1 LLKETIIRRCDDEN
15 AVRRTSLIVRV
26 RESIQKE
33 PEEERE

>member
-1 LLKETIIRRCDDEN
+1 LLKETIIRRCDDEI

-26 RESIQKE
+26 RESIQE